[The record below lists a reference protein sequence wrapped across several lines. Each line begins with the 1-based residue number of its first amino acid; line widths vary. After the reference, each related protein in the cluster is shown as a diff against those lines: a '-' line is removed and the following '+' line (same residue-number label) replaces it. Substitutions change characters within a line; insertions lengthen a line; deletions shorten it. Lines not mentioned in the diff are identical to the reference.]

1 MVEETT
7 LSAEE
12 NAARMDEMMAGEE
25 AAQSA
30 LAEEMRRLRDVQFKK
45 TQELHNVRTE
55 EKNCMAE
62 IQVRRLVVMMV
73 ERYRYGGW
81 DTGME
86 AGIQVRRLVVV
97 MVERYR
103 YGGWW
108 W

>member
-62 IQVRRLVVMMV
+62 IQVRRLVY
-73 ERYRYGGW
+73 RYRGW
-81 DTGME
+81 DTGT
-86 AGIQVRRLVVV
+86 
-97 MVERYR
+97 
-103 YGGWW
+103 
-108 W
+108 